1 MIQRAAII
9 LFVGGL
15 LASAGGCGV
24 IHALVYEPFGPNSL
38 CDATHCQDGS
48 CGSCAAFVAPAEEAG
63 CGVATGPRG
72 PRCRVHRV
80 FGCRVC
86 ANACEPCGETCG
98 DVYDCRRPGPL
109 TWLFG
114 FLRCGTFCGSGC
126 GERYWGDWYGD
137 PPDGCD
143 PCDNYGNFTG
153 GSNGGSNGGCSSCG
167 GAPEYAA
174 STARRATCSQCGQS
188 VAGTPTKSAKPG
200 ASAYAAA
207 RSPRIVSQTDR
218 AVYPAEASETPHL
231 AQPRRVAPR

>member
-48 CGSCAAFVAPAEEAG
+48 CGSCAACVAPAEEAG

-114 FLRCGTFCGSGC
+114 FLRCGTFGGSGC
-126 GERYWGDWYGD
+126 GPRYWGDWYGD

-153 GSNGGSNGGCSSCG
+153 GTNGGCSSCG
-167 GAPEYAA
+167 GGAPQYAA
-174 STARRATCSQCGQS
+174 GGARAATCSSCGQPI
-188 VAGTPTKSAKPG
+188 ARTPAKSAK
-200 ASAYAAA
+200 AAA
-207 RSPRIVSQTDR
+207 TAYSSSRAPRIVSQTDR
-218 AVYPAEASETPHL
+218 AVNPADAEETPHL
-231 AQPRRVAPR
+231 AQPRRAAPR